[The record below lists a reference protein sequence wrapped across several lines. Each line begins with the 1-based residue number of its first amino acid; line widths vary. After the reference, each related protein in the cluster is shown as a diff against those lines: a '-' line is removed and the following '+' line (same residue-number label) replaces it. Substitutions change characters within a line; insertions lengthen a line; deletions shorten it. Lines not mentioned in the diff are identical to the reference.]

1 MSKVQAMDLIGRINK
16 GLLQRMP
23 GEQVPRQR
31 VEEGKGGSNSAYKS
45 PVCRKQGRRVTL
57 VKWAAAPNLT
67 PLFPNTAPFLP
78 PETSPSAFTS
88 YSSPQGVET
97 DCAKTFLPL
106 QTIKLSSQVVNK
118 SRENQSWNANGK
130 HCNYSFCS
138 GQSLL
143 QLYWPQVTFCNLRIL
158 MEETQLDAENNQ
170 GDDVLIEM
178 EVTSR
183 GVWGLFFIVFLLT
196 ST

>member
-31 VEEGKGGSNSAYKS
+31 VEEGKGGGNSAYKS
-45 PVCRKQGRRVTL
+45 PVCQKQGRRVTL

-138 GQSLL
+138 GQPLL
-143 QLYWPQVTFCNLRIL
+143 QLYWPQVTFCDLRIL